1 MDKLESHY
9 TLDCDH
15 LVQNNSIGDLKIVGI
30 KLFREI
36 MKSKKHSKKTL
47 EKLSEIELEK
57 EVLTVKLD
65 KSNQLVEN
73 TLRKQ

>member
-15 LVQNNSIGDLKIVGI
+15 LVQNNSISDLKIVGN
-30 KLFREI
+30 EI
-36 MKSKKHSKKTL
+36 QETLKKTL

-65 KSNQLVEN
+65 KSNQYWLK
-73 TLRKQ
+73 TL